1 MPSVLKLCS
10 IFTLLSDLECRMSFC
25 CHGGDD
31 NDSHRRAFD
40 ESKGIVGIRV
50 RGPVVVCF
58 ALQVSLQRAEVACE
72 GE

>member
-1 MPSVLKLCS
+1 
-10 IFTLLSDLECRMSFC
+10 MSFC
-25 CHGGDD
+25 CPGGDD
-31 NDSHRRAFD
+31 INDSHRRSFD

-50 RGPVVVCF
+50 QGPVVVCF

>member
-1 MPSVLKLCS
+1 
-10 IFTLLSDLECRMSFC
+10 MSFC

-31 NDSHRRAFD
+31 NDSHMRAFD

>member
-1 MPSVLKLCS
+1 
-10 IFTLLSDLECRMSFC
+10 MSFC
-25 CHGGDD
+25 CHGCDD

-58 ALQVSLQRAEVACE
+58 ALQVSLQRAEVASK
-72 GE
+72 GEWALKQKSDIVLLLF

>member
-1 MPSVLKLCS
+1 
-10 IFTLLSDLECRMSFC
+10 MSFY

-31 NDSHRRAFD
+31 NDSHMRVFD

-58 ALQVSLQRAEVACE
+58 ALQVSLQRADVACKVE
-72 GE
+72 